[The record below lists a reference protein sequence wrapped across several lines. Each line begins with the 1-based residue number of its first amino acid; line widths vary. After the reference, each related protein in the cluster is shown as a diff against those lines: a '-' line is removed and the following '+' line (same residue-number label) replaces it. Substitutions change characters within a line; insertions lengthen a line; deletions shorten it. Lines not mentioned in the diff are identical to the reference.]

1 MKRYKRLK
9 DNKGVTLVEL
19 IVVITVIGILAV
31 ALGIEFSNWMV
42 NYRVESDIKQLYV
55 DLMNCRSRAMQR
67 NRIHFATGNATSYEV
82 YEDTNPAPD
91 GDGVLNTSTD
101 TLVSA
106 LTNTIPATERYTLE
120 WTGGG
125 SSISCDKNG
134 TISPT
139 GELYLKD
146 KLATDPGKAFDAE
159 YDCITVET
167 TRLNLG
173 KWDYGSS
180 ECDAK

>member
-1 MKRYKRLK
+1 MKWYKGLMN
-9 DNKGVTLVEL
+9 NKGVTLVEL

-67 NRIHFATGNATSYEV
+67 NRIHFATGNDTSYEV
-82 YEDTNPAPD
+82 YEDTNPWPD
-91 GDGVLNTSTD
+91 GNEILDSSDSV
-101 TLVSA
+101 VSS
-106 LTNTIPATERYTLE
+106 LTKTIPAAERYTIE

-125 SSISCDKNG
+125 SVIACDKNG

-146 KLATDPGKAFDAE
+146 KFASDSKKAYDAE
-159 YDCITVET
+159 YDCITIET